1 MNDAVSSAE
10 TCGATTRDGTPCDL
24 SAGWGTDR
32 DDGRCKL
39 HGGAGGRPPT
49 HGLYA
54 DALRSE
60 LREKMDAARAEP
72 IGDLTAE
79 MAVLRALLIDYLE
92 SVDTGDAADLDAVT
106 ALVGEIRR
114 TADTVSKV
122 MARRALTADH
132 IEYLRGRLA
141 RIFRDYVPEEDRAD
155 ALDALRDAVEADH
168 SALDI

>member
-72 IGDLTAE
+72 ISDLRDEVAL
-79 MAVLRALLIDYLE
+79 LRALLTRYMETVGTVDDDLG
-92 SVDTGDAADLDAVT
+92 SVTT
-106 ALVGEIRR
+106 LVGEIRR
-114 TADTVSKV
+114 TADTVSKIV
-122 MARRALTADH
+122 ARRALTADH
-132 IEYLRGRLA
+132 IEYLRSRLA
-141 RIFRDYVPEEDRAD
+141 RILREYVPKEDRAD
-155 ALDALRDAVEADH
+155 ALNALRATVEADP
-168 SALDI
+168 SALDL